1 MKTLRLSFMNGHL
14 VSPLVVIIVVILVC
28 VAIAEILVGAPVVD
42 PAVLVR
48 PRLLRHL
55 LVQLR
60 LEHRPHLS
68 HELAQVVLVLVR
80 TFKERQT

>member
-1 MKTLRLSFMNGHL
+1 MNDHL
-14 VSPLVVIIVVILVC
+14 VSTIVVIVIILVG
-28 VAIAEILVGAPVVD
+28 VAIADILVGVD

-60 LEHRPHLS
+60 LEHRPNLS